1 MKHFYLRQLIPVTL
15 LLLGLLAGRSSFGQ
29 CPGGYVPSG
38 VAFDTTISF
47 SSGNHN
53 STIKFPKFD
62 PTTGMVTC
70 AKITMEITSTL
81 NLMRIENEDNTTT
94 SASVTFIRS
103 DTMKGPGLTSSG
115 MGNSETQSFGPYS
128 LAPTDNVFGSGPDY
142 IAIGPANIFNTV
154 KSVTITDLGDL
165 MQFYGPPGDS
175 LAYTYTAFGQTQ
187 PNITG
192 NWSGGINASGSV
204 HYKIE
209 FCYCPSGT
217 LPLNVYSFNVRKTTT
232 GKAELKWTGTV
243 EPGEEF
249 YYVAEVSRN
258 AYDYT
263 QIGILQKNDNI
274 SGEYKMNFS
283 ALQGESGNYYFR
295 VKQVYNNGYVRYS
308 TTRQL
313 VLESFEKNP
322 FSVYPNP
329 SNGIVGIKFDN
340 ISAEE
345 FAVQI
350 FTTQGQTIV
359 NKDLVVNGSSYV
371 QLTSTLKP
379 GVYWVRVTNKKS
391 QALSVQQI
399 LIK

>member
-15 LLLGLLAGRSSFGQ
+15 FLLGLMAGGDSFGQ

-38 VAFDTTISF
+38 VAFDTTITF
-47 SSGNHN
+47 TDGNHN
-53 STIKFPKFD
+53 SVIKFPKFD
-62 PTTGMVTC
+62 PTVGMVTC
-70 AKITMEITSTL
+70 AKLTMTISSTL
-81 NLMRIENEDNTTT
+81 NFMYFENRDNFPNT
-94 SASVTFIRS
+94 AGVTFTRT
-103 DTMKGPGLTSSG
+103 DAVNGPGLSSPLT
-115 MGNSETQSFGPYS
+115 NSETNSFGPYT
-128 LAPTDNVFGSGPDY
+128 LDPKDATPNSGPDY
-142 IAIGPANIFNTV
+142 IGVGPETIFNTT
-154 KSVTITDLGDL
+154 KSVTITDLDDL
-165 MQFYGPPGDS
+165 MEFYGPAGDS
-175 LAYTYTAFGQTQ
+175 LTYNYSANGASAIST
-187 PNITG
+187 TG
-192 NWSGGINASGSV
+192 NWFGGVDASGSI

-209 FCYCPSGT
+209 FCFCPSGT
-217 LPLNVYSFNVRKTTT
+217 LPLNVYSFNVKKTTI
-232 GKAELKWTGTV
+232 GNAELKWTGTV
-243 EPGEEF
+243 EPGEDF

-258 AYDYT
+258 AYNYT

-283 ALQGESGNYYFR
+283 ALQGEGGNYYFR
-295 VKQVYNNGYVRYS
+295 VKQVYSNGYVRYS

-350 FTTQGQTIV
+350 FNAQGQTLV
-359 NKDLVVNGSSYV
+359 NKDVVVNGSSYV
-371 QLTSTLKP
+371 QLANTLKP
-379 GVYWVRVTNKKS
+379 GVYWVRVTGKKNRAS
-391 QALSVQQI
+391 SVQQI